1 MATLVIDPSWT
12 PTELERE
19 MSYVDIPAA
28 KHSTLKYYLEKQD
41 TSFPINLEIHGKR
54 GRALVIMMTNNRPG
68 WQWEVWEQY
77 QMFMAIN
84 VESVFVYDPTASTIY
99 TELLSFTRADRTKAA
114 DMVFITFCGHG
125 CSKEGNIHDIHLIT
139 DDVDFNIWAGLQL
152 VLGKNLCQIKE
163 KPKLFIVQ
171 ACRDPDQRAGDENTN
186 NETQQDMKCIRK
198 LKSLQE
204 YIFVFASQPGEV
216 AFRRRLMNLLH
227 DIIRQYAY
235 CKNMQEMVAIQL
247 LPRFQEIYHNQ
258 IPQIL
263 VSMSKELN
271 IFPGITET
279 ISNRYWRGWRVSVQE
294 SGSNDRIVN
303 RSNLC
308 IPNDAAFDG
317 FGGMKSN
324 PKGGDGVERH
334 SRSHI
339 VRPSPDSQAADHN
352 TESVTSQSMSFKGQ
366 DSWTG
371 AGGDSKYDV
380 KKLERPHNDKNKK
393 TQIEVN
399 FQRTY
404 PEDSEVEKEDAQ
416 RHMYE
421 KLDKSENRND
431 LAENLSDELETA
443 VDITNV
449 TEGSIIIHITL
460 EDEEALNTLVFMSDT
475 GLLSYRMQMY
485 LVTPKYLNCCKA
497 ERVKIKATVNSQSM
511 PPFEEEMPL
520 QCVFEKEDL
529 SITCPFQAVNQ
540 GIWFKDDHHLTLTER
555 HDISYDG
562 QPQLKIVR
570 TTKEDR
576 GRYKC
581 EYTALDKR
589 IHRMECSV
597 FVLSKIYPPT
607 DIDKIFSEESSA
619 CIGWSEPDNNP
630 PCLYRLDYWL
640 QSDPEKV
647 FSVLTKTMQLSCI
660 VNDLKSDES
669 YRVTVTAVPLN
680 GEIPE
685 YTESDPQPENGLL
698 FKTRLGQPTD
708 VDVHQYV
715 INNRT
720 IVEIKWLPVAGE
732 NIEYIVR
739 YGEHWRHQ
747 EQKRHWRHIQNQIQ
761 TKDTVLRL
769 DDLQPGKEY
778 SFSVTSVRGGEE
790 SEKSPE
796 VTITLDYPR

>member
-1 MATLVIDPSWT
+1 M
-12 PTELERE
+12 
-19 MSYVDIPAA
+19 
-28 KHSTLKYYLEKQD
+28 
-41 TSFPINLEIHGKR
+41 
-54 GRALVIMMTNNRPG
+54 
-68 WQWEVWEQY
+68 
-77 QMFMAIN
+77 
-84 VESVFVYDPTASTIY
+84 
-99 TELLSFTRADRTKAA
+99 
-114 DMVFITFCGHG
+114 
-125 CSKEGNIHDIHLIT
+125 
-139 DDVDFNIWAGLQL
+139 
-152 VLGKNLCQIKE
+152 
-163 KPKLFIVQ
+163 FIVQ

-186 NETQQDMKCIRK
+186 NETQQNMQCIRT

-204 YIFVFASQPGEV
+204 YIFVFASQAGEV
-216 AFRRRLMNLLH
+216 AFRGCLMKLLC
-227 DIIRQYAY
+227 DIIRQYAC
-235 CKNMQEMVAIQL
+235 CKNMQEMVALQL
-247 LPRFQEIYHNQ
+247 LPRFQQKYQNQ
-258 IPQIL
+258 IPQTL
-263 VSMSKELN
+263 VTMSKELN

-279 ISNRYWRGWRVSVQE
+279 MSNRFWRGWRVSIQE
-294 SGSNDRIVN
+294 SGNNDGIVN

-324 PKGGDGVERH
+324 PKGGDGDERH

-366 DSWTG
+366 HSWTG

-380 KKLERPHNDKNKK
+380 KKLGKPHNDKNKK

-421 KLDKSENRND
+421 KLDKSENRKD

-449 TEGSIIIHITL
+449 TEGSIIIHIIL

-475 GLLSYRMQMY
+475 GLLSYKMQIY
-485 LVTPKYLNCCKA
+485 LVTPAYLNCCKA
-497 ERVKIKATVNSQSM
+497 ERVKIKATVNSQNM
-511 PPFEEEMPL
+511 PPFEEEM

-540 GIWFKDDHHLTLTER
+540 GIWFKDDHQLKLTER

-562 QPQLKIVR
+562 QPQLKIVK

-581 EYTALDKR
+581 EYTALDMR
-589 IHRMECSV
+589 IHIMECSV

-607 DIDKIFSEESSA
+607 NINNKSLEESLA
-619 CIGWSEPDNNP
+619 CIGWSVPDNNP
-630 PCLYRLDYWL
+630 RCLYRLDYWL
-640 QSDPEKV
+640 QTDPEKV
-647 FSVLTKTMQLSCI
+647 FSVLTNTMQDRSCI

-685 YTESDPQPENGLL
+685 
-698 FKTRLGQPTD
+698 
-708 VDVHQYV
+708 
-715 INNRT
+715 
-720 IVEIKWLPVAGE
+720 
-732 NIEYIVR
+732 
-739 YGEHWRHQ
+739 
-747 EQKRHWRHIQNQIQ
+747 
-761 TKDTVLRL
+761 
-769 DDLQPGKEY
+769 
-778 SFSVTSVRGGEE
+778 
-790 SEKSPE
+790 
-796 VTITLDYPR
+796 